1 MGHGSGWVSLTDFL
15 GRVSAVVCLRSLSIG
30 ALLSVAVLG
39 PAQFDGPVGSVQA
52 HAQNADPKSPQEKKD
67 LEALNSLADELIKL
81 SNLCASY
88 KAYSEGRAECERG
101 LRVFDSPKLQNE
113 IKKLAG
119 KKDGPPKTFAQRL
132 EVERPKALE
141 KCSLILADLAA
152 ACSKQGRTEAFE
164 RYVRAIQ
171 QDFPSE
177 KALAKLDLAWFEPY
191 RKWVSRDDAKKL
203 EAGQERVDGKWLD
216 PAALEASN
224 RKHSTWDAP
233 WVESDGVHEL
243 RTTVPLR
250 TARRLL
256 AYITAYRAF
265 FLQEFGG
272 GWDLKPPSGK
282 LPVILTETQP
292 ALREQMK
299 KRVGDATLPG
309 GMQGA
314 AYYMSSNMPLNPC
327 FVTLEPTDATGRTL
341 KVGIDDVLRT
351 LTHELTHQIAFEY
364 SKHDCDSTRLTQHQ
378 FWAVE
383 GLATFMQGHVFEK
396 GVWRLRQPRLIPL
409 GGNLFEQGSFT
420 LCVEHLDRLPPLAK
434 YMAQSQAEL
443 MTLENYSIA
452 ATLAYFLLRG
462 EEGAYRAS
470 FLKLLERVHKV
481 RDTEKTFAECFEGV
495 DTRDLDAQFR
505 RFAEKIKLE

>member
-1 MGHGSGWVSLTDFL
+1 MCS
-15 GRVSAVVCLRSLSIG
+15 RSLGICTF
-30 ALLSVAVLG
+30 LSVAALG
-39 PAQFDGPVGSVQA
+39 PAPFEGLVGLGQA
-52 HAQNADPKSPQEKKD
+52 QAQNADPKSPQEKKD
-67 LEALNSLADELIKL
+67 LDVLNSLADELIKL
-81 SNLCASY
+81 SSFCTAN

-101 LRVFDSPKLQNE
+101 LRLFDSPKLHNE

-119 KKDGPPKTFAQRL
+119 KKDAPPKGFAQRL
-132 EVERPKALE
+132 DVERPKALE
-141 KCSLILADLAA
+141 KCALLLADMAA

-164 RYVRAIQ
+164 RYLRAIQ

-177 KALAKLDLAWFEPY
+177 KALAKLDVAWFEPY
-191 RKWVSRDDAKKL
+191 RKWTSRDDAKKL
-203 EAGQERVDGKWLD
+203 EAGQGRVEGKWLD
-216 PAALEASN
+216 PAAVEVSN

-272 GWDLKPPSGK
+272 TWDLKAPSGK
-282 LPVILTETQP
+282 LPVILTETQQ

-299 KRVGDATLPG
+299 KRVGELALPS

-314 AYYMSSNMPLNPC
+314 AYYMSTNMPLNPC

-341 KVGIDDVLRT
+341 KVGVDDVLRT
-351 LTHELTHQIAFEY
+351 LTHELTHQLAFEY
-364 SKHDCDSTRLTQHQ
+364 SKHDCDPTRLTQHQ

-383 GLATFMQGHVFEK
+383 GIATFMQGHVFEK

-420 LCVEHLDRLPPLAK
+420 LCVEHVDRLPPLAK

-452 ATLAYFLLRG
+452 ATLAYFFLRG
-462 EEGAYRAS
+462 EEGAHRAS

-481 RDTEKTFAECFEGV
+481 HDTDKTFAECFEGV
-495 DTRDLDAQFR
+495 DQRELDAQFR
-505 RFAEKIKLE
+505 KFVEQIKLE